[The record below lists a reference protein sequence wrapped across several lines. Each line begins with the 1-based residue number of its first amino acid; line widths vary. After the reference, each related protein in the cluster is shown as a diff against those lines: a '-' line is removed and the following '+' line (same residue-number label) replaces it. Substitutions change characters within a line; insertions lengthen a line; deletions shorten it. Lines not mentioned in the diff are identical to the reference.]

1 MINQII
7 ESCRRIS
14 FQVNLFELL
23 EGLSILVLIAVIVL
37 LQRKILS
44 YVRKESIIDER
55 IRETSARIA
64 RVVAEIE
71 ESKEET
77 KEEIKGQSKE
87 ETCQA
92 ENSATDL
99 VSSKQETDN
108 NVPKGK
114 KTRAMSMEERWAE
127 FEKKRAIR
135 TTA

>member
-71 ESKEET
+71 ESKEE
-77 KEEIKGQSKE
+77 IKGQSIE

-99 VSSKQETDN
+99 VSSKKETDN

>member
-1 MINQII
+1 MVNQIL

-23 EGLSILVLIAVIVL
+23 EGLSILVLITVIVL

-44 YVRKESIIDER
+44 YVRKESMIDER

-71 ESKEET
+71 ESKEE
-77 KEEIKGQSKE
+77 IAGRSKE
-87 ETCQA
+87 ETCLA
-92 ENSATDL
+92 EISEAELD
-99 VSSKQETDN
+99 SSKQETDN
-108 NVPKGK
+108 NGPKGK